1 VKNLCGRLPVIG
13 FCLFAAAAV
22 VQAQTWVNLSGG
34 SWGAGAN
41 WSGGAVPTGT
51 ALVALT
57 NAHAGAVTVTLD
69 ANRSQ
74 TVGMLFGG
82 GDWSVQPGVPDTST
96 LTLGG
101 TITNLDGVTTLG
113 VAGGTAGGGK
123 VTKRGPGEL
132 VIAAE
137 RTFVNTPSVEEGVL
151 RVAPEGVIRTGATWD
166 TFVDGTGT
174 LLVDGGRVETKI
186 IRLGQDVMTDGAL
199 FRMTSGTVNCGGSG
213 DASLLI
219 GYQSG
224 TPLQGSAMTEILGG
238 TFAATGLVS
247 NAGVFIGSQQP
258 GTLVVAGTNGVPAAM
273 DVGRIWFGWKDS
285 SRNFATTNVF
295 VIESNAVVSASV
307 AVLKQMP
314 LCRGD
319 LYLRA
324 GGTLLTPTVYSVAGP
339 LAFHFEGGRLELTAP
354 SNTLFAG
361 SGVGKSSLLGSFAR
375 GVHADVVVLAL
386 VGERGRELRA
396 FVEDVLGP
404 EGMARSVVVAATSD
418 QSPLVRR
425 RCMLAAMT
433 VAEHFRDRGLHVLF
447 LADSITRFAEAHR
460 EVALAAGESAA
471 LRGYPPSLSHAI
483 MSLAERAGPG
493 AEGAGDIT
501 AVLSVLVAGSDMDE
515 PVADILRGTIDGHV
529 VLDRR
534 IAERGRFPAVD
545 LLRSVSRSLPDCA
558 LVDENA
564 AITETRRLLGAWDRA
579 ELMVQSG
586 LYAAGSDPL
595 TDRAIRL
602 YPALDAF
609 LAEAAPQGGIQA
621 GFVRL
626 AGILAQK

>member
-1 VKNLCGRLPVIG
+1 MTPPIAPNVFDPLRARIAMTRSVARLGRVSGLGAGVLQVTGLSQVAALGDRVLVGDSGAEVIRLDPDSLTLLPDQPADGVAIGAVVTHLGQATLSPADGWIGRVIDPDGNPLDGRPLLPGPVPRPLRADPPPAARRRRLGPRLPTG
-13 FCLFAAAAV
+13 LAV
-22 VQAQTWVNLSGG
+22 F
-34 SWGAGAN
+34 
-41 WSGGAVPTGT
+41 
-51 ALVALT
+51 
-57 NAHAGAVTVTLD
+57 D
-69 ANRSQ
+69 
-74 TVGMLFGG
+74 
-82 GDWSVQPGVPDTST
+82 
-96 LTLGG
+96 
-101 TITNLDGVTTLG
+101 
-113 VAGGTAGGGK
+113 
-123 VTKRGPGEL
+123 
-132 VIAAE
+132 
-137 RTFVNTPSVEEGVL
+137 
-151 RVAPEGVIRTGATWD
+151 
-166 TFVDGTGT
+166 T
-174 LLVDGGRVETKI
+174 LLPLVQ
-186 IRLGQDVMTDGAL
+186 GQ
-199 FRMTSGTVNCGGSG
+199 R
-213 DASLLI
+213 I
-219 GYQSG
+219 G
-224 TPLQGSAMTEILGG
+224 
-238 TFAATGLVS
+238 
-247 NAGVFIGSQQP
+247 
-258 GTLVVAGTNGVPAAM
+258 
-273 DVGRIWFGWKDS
+273 
-285 SRNFATTNVF
+285 
-295 VIESNAVVSASV
+295 
-307 AVLKQMP
+307 
-314 LCRGD
+314 
-319 LYLRA
+319 
-324 GGTLLTPTVYSVAGP
+324 
-339 LAFHFEGGRLELTAP
+339 
-354 SNTLFAG
+354 LFAG